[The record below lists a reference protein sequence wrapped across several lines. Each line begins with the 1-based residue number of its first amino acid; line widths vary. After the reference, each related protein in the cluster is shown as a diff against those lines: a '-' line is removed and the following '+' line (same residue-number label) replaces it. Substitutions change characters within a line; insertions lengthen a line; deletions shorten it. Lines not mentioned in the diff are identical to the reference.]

1 MLMTR
6 ALSSWS
12 ILRGQM
18 QRATSVILGDADPY
32 LVALRDAHVSHSLPK
47 RKFLLGYTRLL
58 SNITCHTVSRTTKG
72 DLNLLVLPEL
82 K

>member
-1 MLMTR
+1 MVDSERTN
-6 ALSSWS
+6 
-12 ILRGQM
+12 
-18 QRATSVILGDADPY
+18 ATCYFEVILGDADPY